1 MAKKKK
7 KYTVKKNPK
16 KVKKATKKPKKKV
29 VKKKKTTTKK
39 TTTPVKN
46 TVVKESATIQLKTKK
61 RDTTTID
68 YAVYEGGTEYIG
80 ITEVKMP
87 DLSFSTEKI
96 TGAGIIGEVEEIM
109 IGRMSAMTVTFNF
122 RTITAAAVKLLQP
135 YVHTIDLRVAQ
146 QQIDTNG
153 NNSVTAVKH
162 ILKVKP
168 KKLSLGKI
176 ESATKADV
184 SGEYVVSYYALYIN
198 DEKVTE
204 IDPFNC
210 ICKINGT
217 DYLSS
222 VNSVLNK
229 KEKSNHKEEKEKN
242 EKEEKEE
249 VGGKNG
255 RGK

>member
-29 VKKKKTTTKK
+29 VKKKKTTT
-39 TTTPVKN
+39 VKN

-153 NNSVTAVKH
+153 NNSVAAVKH

-222 VNSVLNK
+222 VNSVLNTTTK
-229 KEKSNHKEEKEKN
+229 KKKVTTKK
-242 EKEEKEE
+242 KK
-249 VGGKNG
+249 K
-255 RGK
+255 KTKKKKKKK

>member
-109 IGRMSAMTVTFNF
+109 IGRMSAMTATFNF

-153 NNSVTAVKH
+153 NNSVAAVKH

-168 KKLSLGKI
+168 KKLS
-176 ESATKADV
+176 
-184 SGEYVVSYYALYIN
+184 
-198 DEKVTE
+198 
-204 IDPFNC
+204 F
-210 ICKINGT
+210 
-217 DYLSS
+217 LS
-222 VNSVLNK
+222 
-229 KEKSNHKEEKEKN
+229 
-242 EKEEKEE
+242 
-249 VGGKNG
+249 
-255 RGK
+255 

>member
-16 KVKKATKKPKKKV
+16 KVKKATKKTKKKV
-29 VKKKKTTTKK
+29 VKKKKTTAKK
-39 TTTPVKN
+39 TTAPAKN

-68 YAVYEGGTEYIG
+68 YAAYEGGTEYIG

-153 NNSVTAVKH
+153 NNSVAAVKH

-184 SGEYVVSYYALYIN
+184 SGEYAVTYYALYIN
-198 DEKVTE
+198 NEKVTE

-222 VNSVLNK
+222 VNSVLNTTTK
-229 KEKSNHKEEKEKN
+229 KKKVTTKK
-242 EKEEKEE
+242 KK
-249 VGGKNG
+249 K
-255 RGK
+255 KTKKKKKKK

>member
-1 MAKKKK
+1 MAKKK
-7 KYTVKKNPK
+7 YT
-16 KVKKATKKPKKKV
+16 
-29 VKKKKTTTKK
+29 
-39 TTTPVKN
+39 VKN
-46 TVVKESATIQLKTKK
+46 TVVKESTTIQLKTKK

-68 YAVYEGGTEYIG
+68 YAVYEDGMTG
-80 ITEVKMP
+80 VKMP

-153 NNSVTAVKH
+153 NNSVAAVKY

-184 SGEYVVSYYALYIN
+184 SGEYAVTYYALYIN
-198 DEKVTE
+198 NEKVTE

-222 VNSVLNK
+222 VNNVLNTTTK
-229 KEKSNHKEEKEKN
+229 KKKVTTKK
-242 EKEEKEE
+242 KK
-249 VGGKNG
+249 KTT
-255 RGK
+255 KKKKKKK

>member
-1 MAKKKK
+1 
-7 KYTVKKNPK
+7 
-16 KVKKATKKPKKKV
+16 
-29 VKKKKTTTKK
+29 
-39 TTTPVKN
+39 
-46 TVVKESATIQLKTKK
+46 
-61 RDTTTID
+61 
-68 YAVYEGGTEYIG
+68 
-80 ITEVKMP
+80 MP

-153 NNSVTAVKH
+153 NNSVAAVKY

-184 SGEYVVSYYALYIN
+184 SGEYAVTYYALYIN
-198 DEKVTE
+198 NEKVTE

-222 VNSVLNK
+222 VNNVLNTTTK
-229 KEKSNHKEEKEKN
+229 KKKVTTKK
-242 EKEEKEE
+242 KK
-249 VGGKNG
+249 KTT
-255 RGK
+255 KKKKKKK